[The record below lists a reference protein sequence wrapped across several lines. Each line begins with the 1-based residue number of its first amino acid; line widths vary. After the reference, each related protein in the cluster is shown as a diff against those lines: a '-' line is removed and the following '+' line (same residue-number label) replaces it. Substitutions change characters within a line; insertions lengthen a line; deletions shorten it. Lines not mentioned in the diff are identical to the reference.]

1 MIDPGS
7 VAIGALCI
15 IALMAGFVGY
25 LFRGH
30 RIDATGLKVV
40 RSRGLTF
47 APSKPYTGEAL
58 LEWTDKD
65 GKIHQQKPEDFFE
78 MAKDRGGE

>member
-40 RSRGLTF
+40 KAGRPWLVVPG
-47 APSKPYTGEAL
+47 PE
-58 LEWTDKD
+58 
-65 GKIHQQKPEDFFE
+65 KIDEKPEDFFE
-78 MAKDRGGE
+78 MAKERDPE

>member
-40 RSRGLTF
+40 NVWQENDHRASFGPRRII
-47 APSKPYTGEAL
+47 E
-58 LEWTDKD
+58 KD
-65 GKIHQQKPEDFFE
+65 RDPKAEKPEDFYAQAQE
-78 MAKDRGGE
+78 RDPE

>member
-1 MIDPGS
+1 MPIDIGS

-30 RIDATGLKVV
+30 RIDATGIKVV
-40 RSRGLTF
+40 STRPTMIVSTSAEPYVMTYGGKE
-47 APSKPYTGEAL
+47 AP
-58 LEWTDKD
+58 
-65 GKIHQQKPEDFFE
+65 KPEDFYE
-78 MAKDRGGE
+78 MAKERDPE

>member
-15 IALMAGFVGY
+15 IALLAGFVGY

-40 RSRGLTF
+40 NVWQENDHRASFGPRRII
-47 APSKPYTGEAL
+47 E
-58 LEWTDKD
+58 KD
-65 GKIHQQKPEDFFE
+65 RDPKQEKPEDFYE
-78 MAKDRGGE
+78 MAKERDPE